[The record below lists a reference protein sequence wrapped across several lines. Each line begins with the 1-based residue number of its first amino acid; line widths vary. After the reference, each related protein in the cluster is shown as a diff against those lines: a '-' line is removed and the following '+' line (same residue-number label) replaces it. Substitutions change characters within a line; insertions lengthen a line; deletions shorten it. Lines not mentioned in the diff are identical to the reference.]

1 MRETHLSH
9 IGWYPTSDRRG
20 EMTKIANAE
29 HILLGTLE
37 IQRELSE
44 SDWLLLGRM
53 YSAISTYAGLHGH
66 SLSPLTGSNM
76 LIPDKQEKG
85 YDNGQDRTG

>member
-1 MRETHLSH
+1 
-9 IGWYPTSDRRG
+9 
-20 EMTKIANAE
+20 MTKIANAE

-76 LIPDKQEKG
+76 LIPDKQERG
-85 YDNGQDRTG
+85 MFLSRPSNTTCR